1 MHLTYLFR
9 LAATHPY
16 IVLKHDPEGG
26 WRVASDLRL
35 ANAVTLG
42 TGSTPAL
49 AIAAAWDN
57 VHPAPA
63 PTPEAPAE

>member
-9 LAATHPY
+9 LAATYPN
-16 IVLKHDPEGG
+16 IRLKHLPGVG
-26 WRVASDLRL
+26 WEVATDINHETGIRL
-35 ANAVTLG
+35 GRGA
-42 TGSTPAL
+42 TPAA
-49 AIAAAWDN
+49 AIEAAWDN